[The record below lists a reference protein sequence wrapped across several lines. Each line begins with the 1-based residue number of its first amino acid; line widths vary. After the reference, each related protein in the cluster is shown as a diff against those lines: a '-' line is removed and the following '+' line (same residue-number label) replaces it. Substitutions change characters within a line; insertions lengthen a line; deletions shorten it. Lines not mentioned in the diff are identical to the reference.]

1 MVSYRV
7 FLSEKKQE
15 TRALRLHLHPE
26 KAAVRLLVQN
36 AAIGDPAPFEKLDLN
51 HFEEHKFSNGEKMDD

>member
-1 MVSYRV
+1 M
-7 FLSEKKQE
+7 
-15 TRALRLHLHPE
+15 
-26 KAAVRLLVQN
+26 RLLVQN